1 LVAGVGLGVG
11 EFGGVGGVGGI
22 EVVLKEDLFGVGEV
36 DFVGK
41 EVGIENFAGGLVG
54 VVFGWLGC
62 FDDFTWVWDSGIRGV
77 EAKKNPANAGVF
89 RSSERVVGC
98 GLRSNS
104 C

>member
-1 LVAGVGLGVG
+1 M
-11 EFGGVGGVGGI
+11 GGVGGI

-62 FDDFTWVWDSGIRGV
+62 FHDFY
-77 EAKKNPANAGVF
+77 
-89 RSSERVVGC
+89 VGEV
-98 GLRSNS
+98 
-104 C
+104 